1 MEVDVSKHNIWI
13 KSWRLQDKCICDKG
27 ASLEA
32 ESRAKTGFL
41 RVAHDLVELAE
52 VKNIL

>member
-1 MEVDVSKHNIWI
+1 MEVGVSKDNIWI

-32 ESRAKTGFL
+32 VMRKDRFVRT
-41 RVAHDLVELAE
+41 AHDLEELARMN
-52 VKNIL
+52 NIL